1 MIVSFNQENFK
12 KQILEADRPV
22 LVDFYAEWC
31 PPCRVLSPILEEI
44 MEKYQDKIKIAKLNI
59 DEGRALALEYNI
71 MSVPTLI
78 IFRNGKEIKRIVGL
92 LAKEEL
98 EKVLDSL

>member
-31 PPCRVLSPILEEI
+31 PPCRVLSPMLEEI